1 MATNQ
6 DNSQDLELKQSRL
19 TAYALGQLDDQQR
32 RQVELELQ
40 DDENSRR
47 MVEEVQMLSQVL
59 ADASK
64 QDNLPP
70 ASTDLREA
78 IMRRLDTDRKVEPGK
93 GPQSVPSAGSRP
105 WLALVVAICLV
116 VVAVPVGWMMSRQN
130 VDDES
135 VASKSSEKRN
145 ASSSGDYAKADWREG
160 GGSGGGEEQYIFTES
175 KPADSGDGATATYT
189 YGQNANEAA
198 RPPVNYQ
205 PSSAKRLGPGV
216 PTPDVAPAVTGLPN
230 NSTAPTTSPGYDGR
244 APASKFNKDSEFRVT
259 GGGIAEGADFSD
271 IRKSGEGEYPGSEQ
285 YDQITENRFLPVNE
299 QHAVSTFSI
308 DVDTASYANVRRFL
322 TRNMLPPPNAVRIEE
337 MVNYFS
343 YDYPQPQ
350 GEIPFSVN
358 MEVAEC
364 PWKPSNRL
372 LRIGLKGLEVD
383 RDERPASNLVFLLD
397 TSGSMRSRDKLPL
410 LQQAMKMLV
419 RELHENDLIT
429 IVTYAG
435 NAGLRL
441 DATPGDQQDKII
453 EAIDSLSAGG
463 STHGSAGIMLAYQ
476 KAVENFI
483 DEGTNRV
490 ILATDGD
497 LNVGIT
503 RDDALVNLIKEKAA
517 SGVFL
522 TVLGFG
528 TGNLKDSKMEKLAD
542 NGNGVYAYIDG
553 QREARKVLVDQISAS
568 LVTIAKDVKIQIE
581 FNPAE
586 VQSYRLIGYE
596 NRLLAREDFD
606 DDTKD
611 AGEIG
616 AGHTVTALYELVPAG
631 ADVKEERGGGKL
643 KYQKTEAPDPK
654 KPEDL
659 TDAATSGEML
669 TLWLRYKQPD
679 GDKSR
684 RLEFT
689 LKDGGQKFNRASQ
702 DYQFAAAVASFGMML
717 RGSEH
722 QGSMSYSAIEEIAS
736 SAVGKD
742 PKGYRMEFVD
752 LVRKAS
758 QLQR

>member
-6 DNSQDLELKQSRL
+6 DNSQDFELWQSRL
-19 TAYALGQLDDQQR
+19 TAYALGQLDDQQS
-32 RQVELELQ
+32 RQVEDKLKSDNAARQ
-40 DDENSRR
+40 T
-47 MVEEVQMLSQVL
+47 VQEVQLLSQAL
-59 ADASK
+59 LDAG
-64 QDNLPP
+64 QREDLPP
-70 ASTDLREA
+70 ASTELRET
-78 IMRRLDTDRKVEPGK
+78 IMNRLDNDKKVERGNA
-93 GPQSVPSAGSRP
+93 SAPAPAPRGRA
-105 WLALVVAICLV
+105 WVALVVAICLLI
-116 VVAVPVGWMMSRQN
+116 VAVPVGWWMISQKA
-130 VDDES
+130 DDYS
-135 VASKSSEKRN
+135 VASNSGKAGDSGAE
-145 ASSSGDYAKADWREG
+145 SGDRSAGPGEDSSDAESEERYIAVNNRKSIDGVAATDDKADWAAR
-160 GGSGGGEEQYIFTES
+160 SPRPQGEKSPAQRHDPSAS
-175 KPADSGDGATATYT
+175 KPM
-189 YGQNANEAA
+189 
-198 RPPVNYQ
+198 
-205 PSSAKRLGPGV
+205 SSAEPVPAGPPAGGAAPERLRRRVRNLPELAKSEVKLV
-216 PTPDVAPAVTGLPN
+216 PYFDAEAKPEIDPHG
-230 NSTAPTTSPGYDGR
+230 SYGDPTDG
-244 APASKFNKDSEFRVT
+244 NQI
-259 GGGIAEGADFSD
+259 GN
-271 IRKSGEGEYPGSEQ
+271 EQ
-285 YDQITENRFLPVNE
+285 YDQIIENPFRPVNE
-299 QHAVSTFSI
+299 QHARSTFSI

-322 TRNMLPPPNAVRIEE
+322 TRNMLPPPDAVRIEE

-343 YDYPQPQ
+343 YDYPQPE

-358 MEVAEC
+358 MEVADA
-364 PWKPSNRL
+364 PWKPSHRL

-397 TSGSMRSRDKLPL
+397 VSGSMRASDKLPL

-441 DATPGDQQDKII
+441 DATPGDQQDKILQ
-453 EAIDSLSAGG
+453 AIDSLSVGG
-463 STHGSAGIMLAYQ
+463 STHGSAGIKLAYE

-497 LNVGIT
+497 LNVGVT
-503 RDDALVNLIKEKAA
+503 QDDALVNLIKDKAA

-542 NGNGVYAYIDG
+542 NGNGVYAYIDSR
-553 QREARKVLVDQISAS
+553 REARKVLVEQISGS

-631 ADVKEERGGGKL
+631 ADVKEQRGSGEL
-643 KYQKTEAPDPK
+643 KYQKTDKPETK

-659 TDAATSGEML
+659 TDAAATGELL

-679 GDKSR
+679 ADKSR
-684 RLEFT
+684 KLEFT
-689 LKDGGQKFNRASQ
+689 LKDRGQKFNRSSQ
-702 DYQFAAAVASFGMML
+702 DYQFAAAVAAFGMML

-722 QGSMSYSAIEEIAS
+722 RGSMSYSAIEEIAA
-736 SAVGKD
+736 SAAGKD
-742 PKGYRMEFVD
+742 PRGYRMEFVD